1 MHERCAG
8 NPEANTSLWIGP
20 GIHEEWNEVRLG
32 VIDTKPNGGIAPSR
46 RGPYGDLS
54 RRGFDCM
61 GTSPVSKELLNG
73 LGIPGGDRLPHVRGG
88 RDDESDAA
96 ENGKPMTVGEHPF
109 WSVMTREGNSKEERR
124 PDSVPGASREQD
136 PFGFESA
143 LRETPAAGM
152 AGERLWRKDANCRGF
167 VVRPP
172 YAAHPLRTT
181 ETQEKIESEDAAATP
196 ERGPDPVCGY
206 ELAMNSRMKSLG
218 ELPVAGNRKD
228 RS

>member
-1 MHERCAG
+1 MSG
-8 NPEANTSLWIGP
+8 S
-20 GIHEEWNEVRLG
+20 
-32 VIDTKPNGGIAPSR
+32 
-46 RGPYGDLS
+46 
-54 RRGFDCM
+54 GFDKM
-61 GTSPVSKELLNG
+61 WISPGSKELLNG
-73 LGIPGGDRLPHVRGG
+73 FGIPGRDRLPHVRGG
-88 RDDESDAA
+88 RGDESDAA
-96 ENGKPMTVGEHPF
+96 ENGKAMTVGEHPS
-109 WSVMTREGNSKEERR
+109 WSVMTREGNSKEEKR
-124 PDSVPGASREQD
+124 PGSLPGASREQD

-152 AGERLWRKDANCRGF
+152 AGERLWRQDANRRGL